1 MPAGSS
7 ISSPKDDPRRP
18 NKIFRYKPVP
28 NKPTDDPTPE
38 YMNLLGM
45 IFSMCG
51 LLMKVNRSSGNR
63 SCDGRLH
70 SSNTRF
76 LILRKKFKTNHRIR
90 FSSRKFKLPG
100 FCLQKKSSYPMI
112 CFKFLPKIR
121 KLFLKLRDSD
131 FKPQNYLEILLSAH
145 ARTSQADILHLDQK
159 AVFDL

>member
-63 SCDGRLH
+63 SCDGRSASFYYLVKLKELA
-70 SSNTRF
+70 NCF
-76 LILRKKFKTNHRIR
+76 L
-90 FSSRKFKLPG
+90 SRVDPG
-100 FCLQKKSSYPMI
+100 FYM
-112 CFKFLPKIR
+112 
-121 KLFLKLRDSD
+121 SD
-131 FKPQNYLEILLSAH
+131 
-145 ARTSQADILHLDQK
+145 LH
-159 AVFDL
+159 

>member
-1 MPAGSS
+1 MKLFIRLASTPGYRRANPGNEGPSAMFVSYPTRHAGTFHSIHSIKMPAGSS

-63 SCDGRLH
+63 SCDG
-70 SSNTRF
+70 
-76 LILRKKFKTNHRIR
+76 
-90 FSSRKFKLPG
+90 
-100 FCLQKKSSYPMI
+100 
-112 CFKFLPKIR
+112 
-121 KLFLKLRDSD
+121 
-131 FKPQNYLEILLSAH
+131 
-145 ARTSQADILHLDQK
+145 
-159 AVFDL
+159 